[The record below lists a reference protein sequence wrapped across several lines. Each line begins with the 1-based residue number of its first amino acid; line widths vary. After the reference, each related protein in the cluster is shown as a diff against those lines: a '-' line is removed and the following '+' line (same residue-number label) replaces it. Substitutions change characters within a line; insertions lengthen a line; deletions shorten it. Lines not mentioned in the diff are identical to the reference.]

1 MSALAPGA
9 ASAAWPPGT
18 GGARDPVL
26 SFEHVNVSYGT
37 YRALFDVSLTVP
49 TGGIVALVGSNGAG
63 KSTVARVASGL
74 VPITD
79 GAMRVDGVDATRM
92 PAYRIARLGVAQV
105 PEGRGIFSTL
115 SVEENL
121 VLSFGRKLPKRDVRQ
136 ALDRAYGAFAVLGQ
150 RRRQQAGTLSGG
162 QQRMLS
168 LAKILAVPPRLLV
181 ADELSLG
188 LAPVVI
194 DAVYEGLLAIRD
206 QGCALLVVEQQ
217 IDRVLAIADRAVLLA
232 KGAVAWEGPSTEAE
246 AAMERLL
253 ASGSMTGVSMTTAPS
268 AVVAS
273 ATPATP
279 PRSAPSTPS
288 ALNDLPPPLHPLA
301 E

>member
-1 MSALAPGA
+1 MSAPTTDG
-9 ASAAWPPGT
+9 ASAPILEF
-18 GGARDPVL
+18 D
-26 SFEHVNVSYGT
+26 HVNASYGT
-37 YRALFDVSLTVP
+37 YRALFDVSFSVP
-49 TGGIVALVGSNGAG
+49 AGGIVALLGSNGAG

-79 GAMRVDGVDATRM
+79 GMVRVDGEDVTRLS
-92 PAYRIARLGVAQV
+92 AHRIARRGVAQV

-121 VLSFGRKLPKRDVRQ
+121 VLSFGRKLPKREVRD
-136 ALDRAYGAFAVLGQ
+136 ALGRAYGAFAVLGE

-168 LAKILAVPPRLLV
+168 LAKTLAVPPRLLV

-188 LAPVVI
+188 LAPVVV

-217 IDRVLAIADRAVLLA
+217 IDRALAIADRALLLA
-232 KGAVAWEGPSTEAE
+232 KGALVWDGPSAEAE
-246 AAMERLL
+246 AAMDSLL
-253 ASGSMTGVSMTTAPS
+253 ATGSVAGTGNMAGNGARSEAGSPAGS
-268 AVVAS
+268 VAGI
-273 ATPATP
+273 AAGGGTWNGA
-279 PRSAPSTPS
+279 R
-288 ALNDLPPPLHPLA
+288 ALNHLPPPLPPLA

>member
-1 MSALAPGA
+1 VNS
-9 ASAAWPPGT
+9 
-18 GGARDPVL
+18 PVL
-26 SFEHVNVSYGT
+26 EFDRVSASYGT
-37 YRALFDVSLTVP
+37 YRALFDVSFAVP
-49 TGGIVALVGSNGAG
+49 AGGIVALVGSNGAG

-74 VPITD
+74 VPIIAGTL
-79 GAMRVDGVDATRM
+79 RVDGADASSM
-92 PAYRIARLGVAQV
+92 PAHRIARLGVAQV

-121 VLSFGRKLPKRDVRQ
+121 SLSFRRKLPKREVRD
-136 ALDRAYGAFAVLGQ
+136 ALGRAYRAFPVLGE

-194 DAVYEGLLAIRD
+194 DSVYEGLLAIRD

-232 KGAVAWEGPSTEAE
+232 KGAVAWEGPSAEAE
-246 AAMERLL
+246 AATERLL
-253 ASGSMTGVSMTTAPS
+253 AGRSPAGVPVTIGPVRVGPAVTGGV
-268 AVVAS
+268 
-273 ATPATP
+273 
-279 PRSAPSTPS
+279 
-288 ALNDLPPPLHPLA
+288 LNDLPPPLRPLA
-301 E
+301 K